1 MDRITESLHG
11 HSQTPITQLMRPVQ
25 RFMHEEASSGIVL
38 FVAAVV
44 ALIWA
49 NSPWYHV
56 YDELLKTPITIG
68 FDHWAIDETL
78 HHWVDD
84 GLMAVFFFVVG
95 LEIKRAV
102 IVGEL
107 SSVRRAALPIF
118 AALGGMIVP
127 ALIYVAFNAEGE
139 ASRGWGVPM
148 ATDIAFS
155 LGVLSLLRTRAPL
168 PLKVFLAAFAIIDD
182 IGAVIVIAVFYTG
195 DIAWGNLGIGAIFL
209 AVLVVV
215 GRLGIR
221 HPLVYA
227 VLGAAVWLAF
237 LYSGVHATVAGVLV
251 AATIPIRVRVDP
263 AGFLARG
270 RDLLLVFERSGE
282 YGHEDET
289 SSEQRAILKE
299 LEDTAQE
306 MQSPLQRFE
315 NALHPWVAFVIMPLF
330 ALSNAG
336 VKIEGDFFAAL
347 THPVTIGI
355 VLGLVIGKQVGVT
368 LFSWAAVRFGF
379 AALPYGVTW
388 LQFYGVALLGGI
400 GFTMSLFI
408 TNLAFTT
415 QALSTEAKIGIL
427 LGSAISGVIGY
438 LVLLRAGR
446 DLTGVS
452 SSGVGVGVGE

>member
-1 MDRITESLHG
+1 MDRITDSLHG

-38 FVAAVV
+38 FVAAAV
-44 ALIWA
+44 ALAWA
-49 NSPWYHV
+49 NSPWYDAYH
-56 YDELLKTPITIG
+56 DLLETHIIVG
-68 FDHWAIDETL
+68 FGSWAIDETI
-78 HHWVDD
+78 HHWIDD

-102 IVGEL
+102 VVGEL
-107 SSVRRAALPIF
+107 SSVRKAALPIF

-127 ALIYVAFNAEGE
+127 AFLYVTFNPGGE
-139 ASRGWGVPM
+139 EFRGWGIPM

-168 PLKVFLAAFAIIDD
+168 PLKIFLTAFAIIDD

-195 DIAWGNLGIGAIFL
+195 DIAWGNLGIGAVFL
-209 AVLVVV
+209 VALLVVS
-215 GRLGIR
+215 RLGIR

-227 VLGAAVWLAF
+227 VLGVAVWLAF

-251 AATIPIRVRVDP
+251 AATIPIRVRVDSS
-263 AGFLARG
+263 GFLARG

-282 YGHEDET
+282 YGHQDET

-306 MQSPLQRFE
+306 LQSPLQRFE
-315 NALHPWVAFVIMPLF
+315 NALHPWVAFVVMPLF

-336 VKIEGDFFAAL
+336 VKLEGDFFEAL
-347 THPVTIGI
+347 THPVTLGI

-408 TNLAFTT
+408 TNLAFTSDLLT
-415 QALSTEAKIGIL
+415 TEAKIGIL
-427 LGSAISGVIGY
+427 LGSAISGIIGY
-438 LVLLRAGR
+438 LVLFRAGR
-446 DLTGVS
+446 GLTGAS
-452 SSGVGVGVGE
+452 SSETGMGK

>member
-1 MDRITESLHG
+1 MDRITDSLHG

-44 ALIWA
+44 ALAWA
-49 NSPWYHV
+49 NSPWYDAYH
-56 YDELLKTPITIG
+56 DLLETHIIVG
-68 FDHWAIDETL
+68 FGSWAIDETI
-78 HHWVDD
+78 HHWIDD
-84 GLMAVFFFVVG
+84 GLMAIFFFVVG

-102 IVGEL
+102 VVGEL
-107 SSVRRAALPIF
+107 SSVRKAALPIF

-127 ALIYVAFNAEGE
+127 ALLYVTFNPGGE
-139 ASRGWGVPM
+139 EFRGWGIPM

-168 PLKVFLAAFAIIDD
+168 PLKIFLAAFAIIDD

-209 AVLVVV
+209 VFLLVV

-227 VLGAAVWLAF
+227 LLGVAVWLAF

-251 AATIPIRVRVDP
+251 AATIPIRVRVDSV
-263 AGFLARG
+263 GFLARG

-282 YGHEDET
+282 HGHEDET
-289 SSEQRAILKE
+289 SIEQRAVLKE

-306 MQSPLQRFE
+306 LQSPLQRFE
-315 NALHPWVAFVIMPLF
+315 TALHPWVAFVVMPLF

-336 VKIEGDFFAAL
+336 VKLEGDFFEAL
-347 THPVTIGI
+347 THPVTLGI

-379 AALPYGVTW
+379 AVLPYGVTW

-408 TNLAFTT
+408 TNLAFTSDLLT
-415 QALSTEAKIGIL
+415 TEAKIGIL
-427 LGSAISGVIGY
+427 LGSAISGIIGY
-438 LVLLRAGR
+438 LVLFRAGR

-452 SSGVGVGVGE
+452 SSGVGMGK

>member
-1 MDRITESLHG
+1 MDRITDSLHG

-44 ALIWA
+44 ALVWA
-49 NSPWYHV
+49 NSPWYDAYH
-56 YDELLKTPITIG
+56 DLLETHIIVG
-68 FDHWAIDETL
+68 FGSWAIDETI
-78 HHWVDD
+78 HHWIDD

-102 IVGEL
+102 VVGEL
-107 SSVRRAALPIF
+107 SSVRKAALPIF

-127 ALIYVAFNAEGE
+127 ALLYVTFNPGGE
-139 ASRGWGVPM
+139 EFRGWGIPM

-168 PLKVFLAAFAIIDD
+168 PLKIFLTAFAIIDD

-195 DIAWGNLGIGAIFL
+195 EIAWGNLGIGAIFL
-209 AVLVVV
+209 AALVIV

-227 VLGAAVWLAF
+227 LLGLAVWLAF

-251 AATIPIRVRVDP
+251 AATIPIRVRVDSS
-263 AGFLARG
+263 GFLARS

-282 YGHEDET
+282 YGHQDQT

-306 MQSPLQRFE
+306 LQSPLQRFE
-315 NALHPWVAFVIMPLF
+315 NALHPWVAFVVMPLF

-336 VKIEGDFFAAL
+336 VKLEGDFFEAL
-347 THPVTIGI
+347 THPVTLGI

-368 LFSWAAVRFGF
+368 LFSWVAVRFGF
-379 AALPYGVTW
+379 AVLPYGVTW

-408 TNLAFTT
+408 TNLAFTNDLLT
-415 QALSTEAKIGIL
+415 TEAKIGIL
-427 LGSAISGVIGY
+427 LGSAISGIIGY
-438 LVLLRAGR
+438 LVLFRAGR

-452 SSGVGVGVGE
+452 SSETGMGK

>member
-1 MDRITESLHG
+1 
-11 HSQTPITQLMRPVQ
+11 MRPVQ

-44 ALIWA
+44 ALVWA
-49 NSPWYHV
+49 NSPWYDAYH
-56 YDELLKTPITIG
+56 DLLETHIIVG
-68 FDHWAIDETL
+68 FGSWAIDETI
-78 HHWVDD
+78 HHWIDD

-102 IVGEL
+102 VVGEL
-107 SSVRRAALPIF
+107 SSVRKAALPIF

-127 ALIYVAFNAEGE
+127 ALLYVTFNPGGE
-139 ASRGWGVPM
+139 EFRGWGIPM

-168 PLKVFLAAFAIIDD
+168 PLKIFLAAFAIIDD

-195 DIAWGNLGIGAIFL
+195 DIAWGNLGIGAIFIVAL
-209 AVLVVV
+209 LVVS
-215 GRLGIR
+215 RLGIR

-227 VLGAAVWLAF
+227 VLGVAVWLAF

-251 AATIPIRVRVDP
+251 AATIPIRVRVDSS
-263 AGFLARG
+263 GFLARG

-289 SSEQRAILKE
+289 SSEQRAILVE
-299 LEDTAQE
+299 LEDTARE

-315 NALHPWVAFVIMPLF
+315 TALHPWVAFVIMPLF

-336 VKIEGDFFAAL
+336 VKLEGDFFEAL
-347 THPVTIGI
+347 THPVTVGI

-368 LFSWAAVRFGF
+368 LFSWVAVRFGI

-408 TNLAFTT
+408 TNLAFTSDLLT
-415 QALSTEAKIGIL
+415 TEAKIGIL

-438 LVLLRAGR
+438 LVLFRAGKGM
-446 DLTGVS
+446 TGAGS
-452 SSGVGVGVGE
+452 STAGIGK

>member
-1 MDRITESLHG
+1 MDRITDSLHG
-11 HSQTPITQLMRPVQ
+11 HSQKPITQLMRPVQ

-44 ALIWA
+44 ALAWA
-49 NSPWYHV
+49 NSPWYDAYH
-56 YDELLKTPITIG
+56 DLLETHIIVG
-68 FDHWAIDETL
+68 FGSWAIDETI
-78 HHWVDD
+78 HHWIDD
-84 GLMAVFFFVVG
+84 GLMAIFFFVVG

-102 IVGEL
+102 VVGEL
-107 SSVRRAALPIF
+107 SSVRKAALPIF

-127 ALIYVAFNAEGE
+127 ALLYVTFNPGGE
-139 ASRGWGVPM
+139 EFRGWGIPM

-168 PLKVFLAAFAIIDD
+168 PLKIFLTAFAIIDD

-195 DIAWGNLGIGAIFL
+195 DIAWGNLGIGAVFL
-209 AVLVVV
+209 VALLVVS
-215 GRLGIR
+215 RLGIR

-227 VLGAAVWLAF
+227 VLGVAVWLAF

-251 AATIPIRVRVDP
+251 AATIPIRVRVDAP
-263 AGFLARG
+263 GFLARG

-289 SSEQRAILKE
+289 SSEQRAILVE
-299 LEDTAQE
+299 LEDTARE

-315 NALHPWVAFVIMPLF
+315 TALHPWVAFVIMPLF

-336 VKIEGDFFAAL
+336 VKLEGDFLEAL

-355 VLGLVIGKQVGVT
+355 VLGLVVGKQVGVT
-368 LFSWAAVRFGF
+368 LFSWVAVRFGI

-408 TNLAFTT
+408 TNLAFTSDLLT
-415 QALSTEAKIGIL
+415 TEAKIGIL
-427 LGSAISGVIGY
+427 LGSAISGIIGY
-438 LVLLRAGR
+438 LVLFRAGKGM
-446 DLTGVS
+446 TGARS
-452 SSGVGVGVGE
+452 STAGMGK

>member
-452 SSGVGVGVGE
+452 SSAVGMGE

>member
-1 MDRITESLHG
+1 M
-11 HSQTPITQLMRPVQ
+11 
-25 RFMHEEASSGIVL
+25 
-38 FVAAVV
+38 VV
-44 ALIWA
+44 
-49 NSPWYHV
+49 S
-56 YDELLKTPITIG
+56 
-68 FDHWAIDETL
+68 
-78 HHWVDD
+78 
-84 GLMAVFFFVVG
+84 
-95 LEIKRAV
+95 
-102 IVGEL
+102 
-107 SSVRRAALPIF
+107 
-118 AALGGMIVP
+118 
-127 ALIYVAFNAEGE
+127 
-139 ASRGWGVPM
+139 
-148 ATDIAFS
+148 
-155 LGVLSLLRTRAPL
+155 
-168 PLKVFLAAFAIIDD
+168 
-182 IGAVIVIAVFYTG
+182 
-195 DIAWGNLGIGAIFL
+195 
-209 AVLVVV
+209 
-215 GRLGIR
+215 RLGIR

-227 VLGAAVWLAF
+227 VLGVAVWLAF

-251 AATIPIRVRVDP
+251 AATIPIRVRVD
-263 AGFLARG
+263 ATGFLARS

-282 YGHEDET
+282 YGHEEET

-306 MQSPLQRFE
+306 LQSPLQRFE
-315 NALHPWVAFVIMPLF
+315 TALHPWVAFVIMPLF

-355 VLGLVIGKQVGVT
+355 VLGLVIGKQVGVS

-415 QALSTEAKIGIL
+415 QTLSTEAKIGIL

-446 DLTGVS
+446 GLTGVS
-452 SSGVGVGVGE
+452 SSRVGMGE

>member
-1 MDRITESLHG
+1 MDRITDSLHG

-56 YDELLKTPITIG
+56 YHELLETHITIG
-68 FDHWAIDETL
+68 FGRWAIDETL

-195 DIAWGNLGIGAIFL
+195 EIAWGNLGIGAIFL
-209 AVLVVV
+209 AVLVIV

-227 VLGAAVWLAF
+227 MLGVAVWLAF

-270 RDLLLVFERSGE
+270 RDLLLVFDRSGE

-336 VKIEGDFFAAL
+336 VKLEGDFFAAL

-368 LFSWAAVRFGF
+368 LFSWAAVRSGI

-408 TNLAFTT
+408 TNLAFTSDV
-415 QALSTEAKIGIL
+415 LSTEAKIGIL

-446 DLTGVS
+446 GLAGVS
-452 SSGVGVGVGE
+452 PSEEGMGV

>member
-107 SSVRRAALPIF
+107 SSVRKAALPIF

-195 DIAWGNLGIGAIFL
+195 DIAWGNLGIGTIFL

-452 SSGVGVGVGE
+452 SSGVGVGE